1 MGSDINATY
10 AYDGNISISDDHIGI
25 DLNNDDPIDDIV
37 NTTSNVTLDYCKVD
51 IITVPQKVAVAILLI
66 AEDSI

>member
-25 DLNNDDPIDDIV
+25 DLNNDDPLDDIV

-51 IITVPQKVAVAILLI
+51 IITVTKKRKVSVSCTKA
-66 AEDSI
+66 S